1 MVNAFGSAAW
11 QTWALIAY
19 IVFLVGVAAYDIR
32 FRRVPNAAVYPAIA
46 VAAVAATMR
55 PGDGPWWSYWL
66 AGLAAAGLLLAL
78 GAASRGGMG
87 VGDAKLAAVI
97 GLVAGWP
104 GVVVALFVAFAAG
117 AISGLTLVAAGADRR
132 TAIPFAPALGVGAIM
147 AVVAGRQLASILMPW
162 LG

>member
-1 MVNAFGSAAW
+1 
-11 QTWALIAY
+11 
-19 IVFLVGVAAYDIR
+19 
-32 FRRVPNAAVYPAIA
+32 
-46 VAAVAATMR
+46 
-55 PGDGPWWSYWL
+55 
-66 AGLAAAGLLLAL
+66 
-78 GAASRGGMG
+78 MG